1 MHSNEK
7 NSVIFV
13 ASKEKKM
20 EYFAISNGIPVHIL
34 DTKKGDTTIL
44 LLHGYLE
51 TLFVFNEFI
60 EILEKKYRV
69 IAIDLP
75 GHGLSGSD
83 KEINT
88 MEFCAQVAADVLK
101 KCGVEKAYVAG
112 HSMGGYVAQNC
123 VKLFP
128 EMFEG
133 LILLNSTPFADTP
146 EKREDRKR
154 EIDLILSAKLGHLAS
169 ISIPRMYSASNLR
182 RLDEKVEETIEMT
195 ETHSPNGIVASI
207 KGMMQREETKD
218 VLSAAKKALFIFG
231 TEDKFIVEETREKLI
246 ADFPGVKAV
255 VIPQTGH
262 NSFIEEPQ
270 LTLDAINE
278 FIEK

>member
-1 MHSNEK
+1 
-7 NSVIFV
+7 
-13 ASKEKKM
+13 M

-34 DTKKGDTTIL
+34 DTKKGDTTII

-51 TLFVFNEFI
+51 TLFVYNEFI

-83 KEINT
+83 KEVNT
-88 MEFCAQVAADVLK
+88 MEFCAQVVADVLK
-101 KCGVEKAYVAG
+101 KCKVEKAYVAG

-123 VKLFP
+123 LKLFP
-128 EMFEG
+128 ELFEG
-133 LILLNSTPFADTP
+133 IILLNSTPFADSP
-146 EKREDRKR
+146 EKSEDRKR

-169 ISIPRMYSASNLR
+169 ISIPRMYSSANLR

-195 ETHSPNGIVASI
+195 ETHSPDGIVASI
-207 KGMMQREETKD
+207 KGMMQRGETKD
-218 VLSAAKKALFIFG
+218 VLSNAKKAMFIFG
-231 TEDKFIVEETREKLI
+231 TDDKFITEETRNKLI
-246 ADFPGVKAV
+246 EEFPGVKSV
-255 VIPQTGH
+255 VLPQTGH

-270 LTLDAINE
+270 LTLDAIVE
-278 FIEK
+278 FIGK